1 MAMFKIKYEDDWK
14 KNYILEFNQ
23 MRDAYEKKLQKK
35 QIEIDT
41 LKADIAKLRN
51 SKNTLKPKEKQI
63 TDEDIQNIKDLRLCG
78 LSYSEISNK
87 TRWSK
92 ATVSRVLNGLYD

>member
-1 MAMFKIKYEDDWK
+1 MAMFKVKYEDDWK

-41 LKADIAKLRN
+41 LKADIVKLKN

-63 TDEDIQNIKDLRLCG
+63 TDIDIQCIKDLRLCG
-78 LSYSEISNK
+78 LSYSEISK
-87 TRWSK
+87 RTSWSK